1 MILVAGATGA
11 LGSEIVRR
19 LIQRGETVRALVRS
33 TSDSGK
39 VDSLAKAGAEIA
51 HGDLKD
57 PDSLRSAC
65 RGVKAVISTV
75 SIIATAKPGDSFEAT
90 DSEGTRSLIDAAKAQ
105 GAERFLFIS
114 FDRSGMPDAPIVRAK
129 GEVED
134 YLKSSGL
141 NYTIIQPSFFMENW
155 LGPMLFA
162 DPVLGTAKVYGEGNA
177 KLRYVSANDVAEL
190 AVQAVNNPAAKDV
203 TIQFGGPEE
212 ISQRDAVRIFEE
224 EFGRSLTVTE
234 IPEAALEAQWSA
246 TENPMEKTFSA
257 LMLSLARGK
266 NPGGEPPLH
275 EYPMKMTSV
284 REFAKKRR
292 LPASS

>member
-19 LIQRGETVRALVRS
+19 LLARGVKVRALVRS
-33 TSDSGK
+33 TSDAAK
-39 VDSLAKAGAEIA
+39 VDSLEKAGADIA
-51 HGDLKD
+51 RGDLKD

-65 RGVKAVISTV
+65 GGVKAVISTV
-75 SIIATAKPGDSFEAT
+75 SMIGTGKEGDSFEAT
-90 DSEGTRSLIDAAKAQ
+90 DSEGTRSLIDAAKAA

-114 FDRSGMPDAPIVRAK
+114 FDLSGMPDAPIVRAK

-162 DPVLGTAKVYGEGNA
+162 DTTLGTAKVYGEGTA
-177 KLRYVSANDVAEL
+177 KIRYVSANDVAEV
-190 AVQAVNNPAAKDV
+190 AAQAVNNPAAKDV

-212 ISQRDAVRIFEE
+212 VSQRDAVRIFEE
-224 EFGRSLTVTE
+224 EFGKPFAVTE

-246 TENPMEKTFSA
+246 TENPMEKTFAA

-266 NPGGEPPLH
+266 NAGGEPQLR
-275 EYPMKMTSV
+275 EYPMTMTSV
-284 REFAKKRR
+284 RDFARKQRP
-292 LPASS
+292 PA